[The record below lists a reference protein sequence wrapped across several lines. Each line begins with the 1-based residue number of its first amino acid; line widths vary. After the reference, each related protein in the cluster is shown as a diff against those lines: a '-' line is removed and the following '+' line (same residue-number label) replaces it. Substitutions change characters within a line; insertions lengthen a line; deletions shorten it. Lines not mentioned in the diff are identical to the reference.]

1 MNRNPLKF
9 QRKEGIKKIEKV
21 VGGVYYIW
29 QTDRLQPPPITGG
42 KKKKKKNSLHWVGS
56 NWNYQNLMRCGTTRE
71 ESSHIVS
78 MVTSGD
84 SIQF

>member
-42 KKKKKKNSLHWVGS
+42 KKKKK
-56 NWNYQNLMRCGTTRE
+56 E
-71 ESSHIVS
+71 
-78 MVTSGD
+78 
-84 SIQF
+84 

>member
-42 KKKKKKNSLHWVGS
+42 KKKKKRIAYIEWGAIETIKIWWGVEQLE
-56 NWNYQNLMRCGTTRE
+56 RKAA
-71 ESSHIVS
+71 I
-78 MVTSGD
+78 
-84 SIQF
+84 